1 MSSLRCFNFILELAF
16 DLHQEQANI
25 SVINFFYKYQTLQKS
40 TLLKIEFLK
49 KKYTLNKIFPLVF
62 YLFFNFLTINKLNL
76 IHADLVDTQR
86 KMDAFL

>member
-1 MSSLRCFNFILELAF
+1 MYSSENR
-16 DLHQEQANI
+16 I
-25 SVINFFYKYQTLQKS
+25 S
-40 TLLKIEFLK
+40 K
-49 KKYTLNKIFPLVF
+49 KKYTLNKIFPWVF